1 MEALIF
7 WIVGIGMTV
16 SALAVVANRNPVACA
31 LCLAVT
37 FIFLAVGFLS
47 LQAYFLAMVQ
57 IIVYAGAV
65 MVLFLFII
73 MLLDLRGSEARPLRW
88 GRLLLLLVL
97 ALVPLAIFQR
107 VAGEMN
113 EGTEPLVWSEVTGE
127 EALSVWN
134 MGQILFQD
142 YLLVFLSTS
151 VLLLVATLGVVILSR
166 RPLEGEEALR
176 EKEGA

>member
-37 FIFLAVGFLS
+37 FVFLAVGFLS

-73 MLLDLRGSEARPLRW
+73 MLLDLRGSEVRPLRW
-88 GRLLLLLVL
+88 GRLLFLLLL

-176 EKEGA
+176 EEDGG